1 MGGTSL
7 SLPSL
12 PTPQA
17 QQQTSALCQG
27 QGLTQVLLLACPS
40 SFGSWFHLKEGVGG
54 GLGSGPGLHCSRSP
68 AAPLCH
74 LGTLIVTI
82 FPCLLGEACG
92 KEYLSDCEHSV
103 CLEVPAILSWT
114 R

>member
-1 MGGTSL
+1 MFLHVEMGGTSL

-27 QGLTQVLLLACPS
+27 KGLTQVLLLVCSS
-40 SFGSWFHLKEGVGG
+40 SFGSLFHLKEGVGG
-54 GLGSGPGLHCSRSP
+54 GLGSGPGLQRSRSP
-68 AAPLCH
+68 PAPLYH

-82 FPCLLGEACG
+82 LPMPSGW
-92 KEYLSDCEHSV
+92 K
-103 CLEVPAILSWT
+103 PAAKNM
-114 R
+114 